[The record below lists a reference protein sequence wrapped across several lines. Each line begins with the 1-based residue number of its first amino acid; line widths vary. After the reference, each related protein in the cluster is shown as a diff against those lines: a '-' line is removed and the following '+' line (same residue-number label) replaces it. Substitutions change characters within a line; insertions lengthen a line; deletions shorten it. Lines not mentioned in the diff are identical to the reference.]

1 MLVMKRLVA
10 TICVCLMTIFA
21 FAQFGGGSGTESDP
35 YRIYTV
41 AHLEEIGDSLDNG
54 NYLYDKH
61 FRLINDIVDDSLT
74 NMIGDFY
81 GSNQGFC
88 GSLHGGGHTV
98 ALNMQVDYGH
108 DAALFY
114 NIGTTDVYGNP
125 DGRGYVDSL
134 TVVGVLYLSE
144 SNQYIGNGSGICMG
158 NSGTIYRCVSK
169 LQISNIS
176 FFGGI
181 AGENRGDIISCTNYT
196 STTYPAVG
204 GICYMARHNS
214 NIIDCKNYGK
224 FKINGEATAGICA
237 LSEGANI
244 IGCTNYGNFSSDQ
257 SAGMQYSVGGIVG
270 QFMGG
275 PSDDEYQ
282 GDLYITRK
290 SIANCQNLGTIDA
303 QLTSDVGGI
312 VGYIDGNVSIERCEN
327 YGNVYGLYNVGGIA
341 GRYAGDEPGWITGV
355 GYTCPKGRLVNCY
368 NSGQIYGDSIVGGIA
383 GTFASRSGDTI
394 AHCLNIGRVDGS
406 AICSGHYAFN
416 DDDYYDWGD
425 SIYYDSNY
433 YDAQMLAYNAD
444 NEEGM
449 YEWRFTSQLTGDTP
463 ELRAMLGDGWSYAEG
478 RYPIPLGLEE
488 DSLAMLF
495 ATPIYLYAESADDYD
510 DVYLV
515 QHHFIV
521 GTENEVSWESGS
533 RLSIVGENATILA
546 SGSENITA
554 SLAGYSFTR
563 NLNLIN
569 PVNIEEQEFDNVKIF
584 PNPTNDIL
592 NIKSS
597 ETISEIEIVNVIG
610 QVVRRIEV
618 NSDNVVCDVDDL
630 KSGVYVV
637 KIYSRPFD
645 SAQGAVALR
654 KFIKE

>member
-1 MLVMKRLVA
+1 MAML
-10 TICVCLMTIFA
+10 A
-21 FAQFGGGSGTESDP
+21 FAQFGGGTGTESDS

-61 FRLINDIVDDSLT
+61 FRLMNDIVDDSLT
-74 NMIGDFY
+74 NMIGDYY

-181 AGENRGDIISCTNYT
+181 AGENRGNIISCTNYT

-449 YEWRFTSQLTGDTP
+449 YERKLTSQLTGDTP
-463 ELRAMLGDGWSYAEG
+463 QLRAMLGDGWSYAEG
-478 RYPIPLGLEE
+478 RYPIPLGLEN

-510 DVYLV
+510 DVDLV

-569 PVNIEEQEFDNVKIF
+569 PVNIEEQEFDDVKIS
-584 PNPTNDIL
+584 PNPTSDIL

-597 ETISEIEIVNVIG
+597 ETISEIEILNVMG
-610 QVVRRIEV
+610 QVVKHIEV
-618 NSDNVVCDVDDL
+618 NADNAVCNVEDL
-630 KSGVYVV
+630 TSGVYVV
-637 KIYSRPFD
+637 KIYSRPFAP
-645 SAQGAVALR
+645 SANAQGANAQGAAISQR
-654 KFIKE
+654 KFVKE